1 MFAALPLHAIQDNR
15 LGLSDLRILASV
27 ASFASPSKPVCWPSR
42 SAIGQRCSIR
52 SESRVSKHLH
62 RLQSFGWLEITPRQ
76 GSNLYR
82 ILNGHTAAPEQ
93 TCTPCS
99 TSAVHPAMHANQTI
113 EQTIVSSPSPL
124 ALATSATRI
133 EQERQQAAAAA
144 RQQHQKQQ
152 QARQQ
157 QRDQEREARQARH
170 QQRQERREQ
179 RREQRQANPSPARS
193 EAVQRLLEVFKTH
206 CGVEFP
212 SEGATAR
219 TIERRIDEYGEQ
231 TLARIIEAKGPS
243 FRIPTALLR
252 PDLIE
257 SISAEL
263 SRPTPAPTTPGDR
276 HQEKPREKRWFGIP
290 ESVIVKHAM
299 PGESFEDCAYRLL
312 DEQRRSGTLRA

>member
-62 RLQSFGWLEITPRQ
+62 RLQSFGWLEITRRQ

-82 ILNGHTAAPEQ
+82 ILNGPTAAPDAPEQ

-99 TSAVHPAMHANQTI
+99 TSAVHPAMHAEQNS

-124 ALATSATRI
+124 ALDQEATRSHQERQRQQ
-133 EQERQQAAAAA
+133 EQERQQ
-144 RQQHQKQQ
+144 RQ
-152 QARQQ
+152 A
-157 QRDQEREARQARH
+157 QRDQEREQRQQR
-170 QQRQERREQ
+170 RQERRIA
-179 RREQRQANPSPARS
+179 RRMERQANPSPARS
-193 EAVQRLLEVFKTH
+193 EAVQRLLEVFKRV

-231 TLARIIEAKGPS
+231 TLTRIIEAKGPS
-243 FRIPTALLR
+243 FRVPTALLR
-252 PDLIE
+252 PGLIE
-257 SISAEL
+257 SINAEL
-263 SRPTPAPTTPGDR
+263 SRPTPAPAPAPATT
-276 HQEKPREKRWFGIP
+276 QEKPRERRWFGIP
-290 ESVIVKHAM
+290 ESVIVKHAR
-299 PGESFEDCAYRLL
+299 PGEDFETVAYRLL